1 MAKQKNSTIRDVAK
15 AAGVSIATVSKYVNG
30 QQTFS
35 DSVEAKLKL
44 AIETLGYSQNPVA
57 RSMVTGKTSAI
68 GLAVMDVGNPHHA
81 AVVKGANRIA
91 LARGYSLL
99 VVDMEE
105 NITDVRPLLE
115 ALVRRTDGLVVN
127 VRIPKEDMDWLAEVD
142 KPVIF
147 LGESAR
153 QGIVSVGT
161 DNVLVATLLARY
173 LVQQGFTQVAYLG
186 FERASWNTAR
196 IKGLRDVFDE
206 AGVELTIFD
215 ADAPTSEAGE
225 HAAARVLLG
234 PNRPQVV
241 VACNDLVA
249 IGLMAQARAFGLR
262 IPEDVAFV
270 GVDNISTGHYVS
282 PSLTT
287 VDSRSEEVGEVA
299 LRQVLSMIEGHSV
312 PEAQKLEPLLIVRD
326 SAKRVVST
334 AVDETTKPDL
344 H

>member
-1 MAKQKNSTIRDVAK
+1 MTKQKNPTIRDVAK
-15 AAGVSIATVSKYVNG
+15 AAGVSIATVSKYING

-35 DSVEAKLKL
+35 ESVEAKLKL
-44 AIETLGYSQNPVA
+44 AIETLGYSQNPAA

-81 AVVKGANRIA
+81 AVVKGANRVA

-105 NITDVRPLLE
+105 NMTDVRPLLE

-153 QGIVSVGT
+153 KGVVSVGT

-173 LVQQGFTQVAYLG
+173 LVQQGFSRAAYVG
-186 FERASWNTAR
+186 FERASWNASR
-196 IKGLRDVFDE
+196 IKGLRSVFDE
-206 AGVELTIFD
+206 AGVEMTIFN
-215 ADAPTSEAGE
+215 AEAPTSEAGE

-234 PNRPQVV
+234 PNRPEVV

-262 IPEDVAFV
+262 VPEDVAFV
-270 GVDNISTGHYVS
+270 GVDNISTGHYIS

-299 LRQVLSMIEGHSV
+299 MRQVLNMIEGQGA
-312 PEAQKLEPLLIVRD
+312 PEAQLLEPLLVIRD
-326 SAKRVVST
+326 SAKRVAS
-334 AVDETTKPDL
+334 APADDTTKRVPR
-344 H
+344 